1 MGKAEQEG
9 LLGYIKSV
17 PVLWAGELTWL
28 SRACLFLLKE
38 GDDDSAGC
46 FLADK

>member
-17 PVLWAGELTWL
+17 PVLWAGELIWL
-28 SRACLFLLKE
+28 SRAYLFLLKE